1 MTTTNFIDGVTN
13 VYESTAL
20 GTYVAPDPTKVH
32 QFMDDFDSYN
42 AQLTTTP
49 GLWLPTITEG
59 GAGDAT
65 ATITD
70 EDGGVLLVTN
80 DDADNDA
87 YYAQWKGWNTN
98 VAETFTWASDKALWF
113 KVRAKVSDAT
123 NSALIF
129 GLAVTDTSPLD
140 AADALVLTKAD
151 GSTSLTF
158 KAIKT
163 GAGTTTATVGTI
175 ASATYFTAAFCYLP
189 KGDATGTGVPTCNL
203 YLNDVLVGQVTTF
216 TNFPTTELAVTFG
229 VVNGSAGAKTLSL
242 DYILASKQRD

>member
-1 MTTTNFIDGVTN
+1 MTNFTESGVTN
-13 VYESTAL
+13 VAESSTL

-49 GLWLPTITEG
+49 GLWLPTITEA

-87 YYAQWKGWNTN
+87 YYAQWKGWNSN
-98 VAETFTWASDKALWF
+98 VAETFTWSSDKALWF
-113 KVRAKVSDAT
+113 KARFKVSDAT
-123 NSALIF
+123 NSALLF

-140 AADALVLTKAD
+140 AADAIVLTKAD
-151 GSTSLTF
+151 GSTTLTF

-163 GAGTTTATVGTI
+163 AVGTTTANVGTL
-175 ASATYFTAAFCYLP
+175 ANNTYVTAGFVYLP
-189 KGDATGTGVPTCNL
+189 KGDYTGTGVPVCNL
-203 YLNDVLVGQVTTF
+203 FFNDVLVGRVTSF
-216 TNFPTTELAVTFG
+216 TNFPSTELAVTFG
-229 VVNGSAGAKTLSL
+229 VVNGSAGAKTMSL